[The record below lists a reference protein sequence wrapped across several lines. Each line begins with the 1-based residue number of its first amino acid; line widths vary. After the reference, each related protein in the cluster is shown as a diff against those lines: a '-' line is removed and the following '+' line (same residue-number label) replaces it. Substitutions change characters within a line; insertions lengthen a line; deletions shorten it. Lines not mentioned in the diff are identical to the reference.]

1 MSLSV
6 ADIQAIFKIV
16 GKGVF
21 LANLV
26 NTHVQAYEKLMMG
39 LAAQA
44 ISGSPPPDD
53 DFDAFQNVIVPA
65 NTAIKGVITKLQS
78 GTATAQSI
86 NENYLGK
93 VVAVKLALAS
103 GAAISDVL
111 AALQG
116 EMIGNGVYLAP
127 DGFFDMYVRSTW
139 NFTTLPNAG
148 TILIPESFI
157 DDDVV

>member
-39 LAAQA
+39 LASQA
-44 ISGSPPPDD
+44 NSGSPD

-116 EMIGNGVYLAP
+116 EMIGNDVYLAP
-127 DGFFDMYVRSTW
+127 GGVFDTYVRSTW
-139 NFTTLPNAG
+139 NFNTLPNTG

>member
-6 ADIQAIFKIV
+6 ADIQTIFKIV

-21 LANLV
+21 LTNLV
-26 NTHVQAYEKLMMG
+26 NTHIQAYEKLMMG
-39 LAAQA
+39 LASQA
-44 ISGSPPPDD
+44 NSGSPD

-93 VVAVKLALAS
+93 VAAVKLDLAS

-127 DGFFDMYVRSTW
+127 GGVFDMYVRSTW
-139 NFTTLPNAG
+139 NFNTLPNAG

>member
-39 LAAQA
+39 LASQA
-44 ISGSPPPDD
+44 NSGSPD

-65 NTAIKGVITKLQS
+65 NTAIN
-78 GTATAQSI
+78 TA
-86 NENYLGK
+86 
-93 VVAVKLALAS
+93 
-103 GAAISDVL
+103 
-111 AALQG
+111 
-116 EMIGNGVYLAP
+116 
-127 DGFFDMYVRSTW
+127 
-139 NFTTLPNAG
+139 
-148 TILIPESFI
+148 
-157 DDDVV
+157 

>member
-6 ADIQAIFKIV
+6 ADIQTIFKIV

-21 LANLV
+21 LTNLV

-39 LAAQA
+39 LASQA
-44 ISGSPPPDD
+44 NSGSPD

-103 GAAISDVL
+103 GAAITDVL
-111 AALQG
+111 DALQG

>member
-39 LAAQA
+39 LASQA
-44 ISGSPPPDD
+44 NSGSPD

-111 AALQG
+111 IALQG

-127 DGFFDMYVRSTW
+127 GGGFDTYVRSTW
-139 NFTTLPNAG
+139 NFNTLPNTG

>member
-39 LAAQA
+39 LASQA
-44 ISGSPPPDD
+44 NSGSPD

-93 VVAVKLALAS
+93 VAAVKLALAS
-103 GAAISDVL
+103 GAAITDVL
-111 AALQG
+111 DALQD
-116 EMIGNGVYLAP
+116 EMTGNGVYLAP
-127 DGFFDMYVRSTW
+127 GGVFDTYVRSTW
-139 NFTTLPNAG
+139 NYNTLPNTG

>member
-21 LANLV
+21 LTNLV
-26 NTHVQAYEKLMMG
+26 NTHIQAYEKLMMG
-39 LAAQA
+39 LASQA
-44 ISGSPPPDD
+44 NSGSPD

-93 VVAVKLALAS
+93 VAAVKLDLAS

-127 DGFFDMYVRSTW
+127 GGVFDMYVRSTW
-139 NFTTLPNAG
+139 NFNTLPNAG

>member
-6 ADIQAIFKIV
+6 ADIQTIFKIV

-21 LANLV
+21 LTNLV
-26 NTHVQAYEKLMMG
+26 NTHIQAYEKLMMG
-39 LAAQA
+39 LASQA
-44 ISGSPPPDD
+44 NSGSPD

-127 DGFFDMYVRSTW
+127 GGVFDMYVRSTW
-139 NFTTLPNAG
+139 NFNTLPNTG